1 MQHFAQR
8 LYASC
13 ELGETLSAA
22 GGLAFTYVRPEA
34 NAKAR
39 TCVGLGILMTLPLG
53 RLISLALPAALA
65 ACSGGGSAGA
75 QPPRGGGGQGADRAT
90 PVAVATV
97 APRDLARAVTVTGT
111 IEPVRSIGVNSLLA
125 GTVLALHVQEGDR
138 VRGGQ
143 LLAELDA
150 RETRAQFE
158 RAQAVLVNAQTVFER
173 NQQLAANKIITDA
186 EFEQSRSAYNVAKSD
201 AELWRTRVEFSR
213 ITAPSAGIVTAKLVE
228 AGSAVSP
235 NQRVFDLADVSL
247 LVVRVQVSELDV
259 VYVQRGAEVDVV
271 LDAYPASPV
280 KGYVRRVFPSA
291 DAQSRL
297 VPVEVALDRFPE
309 GVRARPGFLARLT
322 FRLDQ
327 RPAALVVPAAA
338 IGVGE
343 EGQFVYVVDGDSLVR
358 RAVTL
363 GITTEGLVEIRQGL
377 SAGERVVT
385 SGHTNLRPGT
395 RVRTES
401 S

>member
-1 MQHFAQR
+1 M
-8 LYASC
+8 
-13 ELGETLSAA
+13 TLS
-22 GGLAFTYVRPEA
+22 
-34 NAKAR
+34 
-39 TCVGLGILMTLPLG
+39 LG
-53 RLISLALPAALA
+53 RLISLTLPAALA
-65 ACSGGGSAGA
+65 GLVACSGGGSAGA
-75 QPPRGGGGQGADRAT
+75 QPARGGGGQGADRAT

>member
-1 MQHFAQR
+1 
-8 LYASC
+8 
-13 ELGETLSAA
+13 
-22 GGLAFTYVRPEA
+22 
-34 NAKAR
+34 
-39 TCVGLGILMTLPLG
+39 MTRSLG
-53 RLISLALPAALA
+53 RSILLAVPAALA
-65 ACSGGGSAGA
+65 GGVACSGGGSASGA
-75 QPPRGGGGQGADRAT
+75 QPAGGADRGT

-97 APRDLARAVTVTGT
+97 APRDLSRSVTVTGT
-111 IEPVRSIGVNSLLA
+111 IEPVRTIGVNSLLS
-125 GTVLALHVQEGDR
+125 GTVLVLHVQEGDR
-138 VRGGQ
+138 VGGGQ
-143 LLAELDA
+143 ILAELDA

-158 RAQAVLVNAQTVFER
+158 RAQAVLANARTVFER
-173 NQQLAANKIITDA
+173 NEQLAATKIITDA
-186 EFEQSRSAYNVAKSD
+186 EFELSRSAYEVAKSD

-213 ITAPSAGIVTAKLVE
+213 ITAPSAGIVTAKLVV

-235 NQRVFDLADVSL
+235 NQRVFELADVSL

-259 VYVQRGAEVDVV
+259 VHVQRGAEVDVV
-271 LDAYPASPV
+271 LDAYPASPI
-280 KGYVRRVFPSA
+280 KGHVRRVFPSA

-309 GVRARPGFLARLT
+309 GVVARPGFLARIM
-322 FRLDQ
+322 FRLDR
-327 RPAALVVPAAA
+327 RPGALVVPAAA

-363 GITTEGLVEIRQGL
+363 GITTEGLVEVTHGL

-385 SGHTNLRPGT
+385 SGHTNLRPGS